1 MFATCSPHLKKK
13 KEGDLIHPKM
23 ITETPI
29 FSETIFVE
37 CQ

>member
-1 MFATCSPHLKKK
+1 MFVTCSTNLKKK
-13 KEGDLIHPKM
+13 IGDLIHPKI

-29 FSETIFVE
+29 FSETISVE